1 MGRSYGIPTVALRY
15 FNVYGP
21 RQALSNPYTGVCAIF
36 SARIKNRHQPFV
48 FEDGAQ
54 TRDFIHVR
62 DIVQANLLVMSDA
75 RADYEMFNV
84 GTGVA
89 VSIAQVGRLLAERY
103 GVPVEPDITLK
114 YRAGDI
120 RHCYADI
127 SKLRA
132 LGFAPSISFA
142 DGLRELVAW
151 GQAVSAEDR
160 VEEAA
165 KELEARGLTRG

>member
-1 MGRSYGIPTVALRY
+1 M
-15 FNVYGP
+15 
-21 RQALSNPYTGVCAIF
+21 
-36 SARIKNRHQPFV
+36 
-48 FEDGAQ
+48 
-54 TRDFIHVR
+54 
-62 DIVQANLLVMSDA
+62 
-75 RADYEMFNV
+75 
-84 GTGVA
+84 
-89 VSIAQVGRLLAERY
+89 SIAQVGRLLAERY

-127 SKLRA
+127 AKLRA

-165 KELEARGLTRG
+165 RELEARGLTKG